1 VNVRETRLP
10 GVLLVEPEVFHDT
23 RGLFIETFHT
33 ERYRQQ
39 LGVTAPFVQDS
50 FSRSLQGV
58 LRGMHFQRTLPQG
71 KLVRVS
77 RGRIFD
83 VAVDVRPTSKTF
95 GEWVGVE
102 LNEDSHR
109 QLWIPPGF
117 AHGFCVMSDTADV
130 HYKCTDYYAPHD
142 ELGLLWSCKDVG
154 IDWPITE
161 PILSAKDA
169 SLPGLNALSAKLEA
183 PPQSSSV

>member
-1 VNVRETRLP
+1 MKVRETELA
-10 GVLLVEPEVFHDT
+10 GVLLVEPEVFHDA

-50 FSRSLQGV
+50 FSRSRQGV

-83 VAVDVRPTSKTF
+83 VAVDVRPTSTNF

-117 AHGFCVMSDTADV
+117 AHGFCVMSDTADD

-142 ELGLLWSCKDVG
+142 EMGLLWSCEVVG
-154 IDWPITE
+154 IDWPITD

-169 SLPGLNALSAKLEA
+169 SHPRLNALATTLGAA
-183 PPQSSSV
+183 PQRS